1 MMLDDI
7 LNNKPLWLISRTGD
21 EGSIAVSS
29 RIRLARNLAE
39 TPFPHRCSDDQRRE
53 VIDRIVT
60 AAGATSLMRTAAVY
74 MLEELST
81 VDQQLLV
88 ERHLASPEFIK
99 QGSPAALIISKDETC
114 AIMINE
120 EDHIRMQVLSP
131 GMQLKEAWAI
141 INQLD
146 SELEEKLPFAYSTRY
161 GYLTVCPTN
170 VGTGMRASVMLHL
183 PALVHEHKIGS
194 VMSAVG
200 KIGIAV
206 RGMYGEHSAA
216 RGNFFQLSN
225 QVTLGRSEQEIVHQL
240 HQVVTSI
247 IDHERRLRE
256 GFFRAT
262 PHKVRNAVGRAYG
275 TLKYAEILKSD
286 EATDLLS
293 TLLMGIDL
301 NAFTE
306 VDRGTVSELLL
317 DIQPAHLQ
325 KLCGKQLSTEERDVE
340 RATVIRARL
349 HQAVEGKE
357 RS

>member
-1 MMLDDI
+1 MLEDI
-7 LNNKPLWLISRTGD
+7 LHHKPLWLIARPGE

-29 RIRLARNLAE
+29 RIRLARNLADM
-39 TPFPHRCSDDQRRE
+39 PFPHRCTDEQRRE
-53 VIDRIVT
+53 VIDRI
-60 AAGATSLMRTAAVY
+60 TAAVEVTTLMQNACVY
-74 MLEELST
+74 RLEELSS
-81 VDQQLLV
+81 VDRHLLV
-88 ERHLASPEFIK
+88 ERHLVSPEFINQDK
-99 QGSPAALIISKDETC
+99 PAALIVSRDETC
-114 AIMINE
+114 AVMINE

-131 GMQLKEAWAI
+131 GMQLKEAWTMI
-141 INQLD
+141 DTLD
-146 SELEEKLPFAYSTRY
+146 SEIEDTLTYAYSTRY

-183 PALVHEHKIGS
+183 PALVHEQKISS
-194 VMSAVG
+194 VISAVG

-240 HQVVTSI
+240 HQIVTSI
-247 IDHERRLRE
+247 IAHERRLRE
-256 GFFRAT
+256 GFLTTT

-301 NAFTE
+301 NAFSD

-325 KLCGKQLSTEERDVE
+325 KMCGKQLTPEERDVE
-340 RATVIRARL
+340 RAAIIRARL
-349 HQAVEGKE
+349 QQGPEEIHEK
-357 RS
+357 